1 MNRLRVRTPA
11 KVNLFLRV
19 IGTRPDGYHDIE
31 TIFQAIDIHDELI
44 IEESREESS
53 LEVPERPDLENS
65 QNLVLE
71 ALRRLERR
79 TGRPLPVRIRLDKQI
94 PVAGGLG
101 GGSSDAAAALRGITA
116 LFDLDLSENDL
127 LDEAAQL
134 GADVP
139 FFLVGGAAVGE
150 GIGERLTPVMLPMN
164 YGLVVAN
171 PGLAVSTAAVYQE
184 FDRVLTRPNPES
196 TVWAR
201 LRSSRNP
208 VDLLENDLEAVTIAL
223 CPEVGALEKA
233 LTDAGAVATLMT
245 GSGPTVFGIAGAD
258 RSELEAIRAAMSNW
272 ANPVAAYPVPYGAM
286 ID

>member
-19 IGTRPDGYHDIE
+19 LGSRPDGYHEIE
-31 TIFQAIDIHDELI
+31 TIFQAIDIHDELL
-44 IEESREESS
+44 IEQSREEST
-53 LEVPERPDLENS
+53 LEVPGRPDLENP
-65 QNLVLE
+65 QNLVLQ
-71 ALRRLERR
+71 ALQRLERR
-79 TGRPLPVRIRLDKQI
+79 TGRLLPVRMHLDKKI

-101 GGSSDAAAALRGITA
+101 GGSSDAAAALRGIAA
-116 LFDLDLSENDL
+116 LFDLALSENDL

-150 GIGERLTPVMLPMN
+150 GIGERLIPITLPMD
-164 YGLVVAN
+164 YGLVMAN
-171 PGLAVSTAAVYQE
+171 PELAVSTATVYRE

-196 TVWAR
+196 TVWTR

-223 CPEVGALEKA
+223 CPEVGALKKT
-233 LTDAGAVATLMT
+233 LTVAGAAAALMT

-258 RSELEAIRAAMSNW
+258 QSDLEAIRAGIPGHGNTMIAR
-272 ANPVAAYPVPYGAM
+272 PVPYGAM

>member
-127 LDEAAQL
+127 LDEATQL

-171 PGLAVSTAAVYQE
+171 PGLAVSTAAVYRE